1 MPGHMV
7 EPGAAASSCTVARY
21 ELALAAGVIPDAAVW
36 TAWQALAE
44 VHRRLDVAAAA
55 RGASPAVPS
64 PDTPEAGGGATPLS
78 DAQIVAVA
86 RALSAHAVDAIVIG
100 GLGGYLHGI
109 PVTRTYDADL
119 CVSREPGNIDR
130 LVGALGERGAVLR
143 DPHGG
148 LAVSDVPV
156 GPDLF
161 GPGAQTVIFATDDGP
176 ADVVSARTALSLDAP
191 LGFDVVGRV

>member
-1 MPGHMV
+1 MRV
-7 EPGAAASSCTVARY
+7 LYRAAAADPRLAMEVRDEVVARY

-86 RALSAHAVDAIVIG
+86 QR
-100 GLGGYLHGI
+100 
-109 PVTRTYDADL
+109 
-119 CVSREPGNIDR
+119 
-130 LVGALGERGAVLR
+130 
-143 DPHGG
+143 
-148 LAVSDVPV
+148 
-156 GPDLF
+156 
-161 GPGAQTVIFATDDGP
+161 
-176 ADVVSARTALSLDAP
+176 
-191 LGFDVVGRV
+191 